1 MNPSQLNNN
10 LYKYNLTFVR
20 QDGQK
25 EKGESDTENER
36 VNVSIRLYS
45 MLVLYWMR
53 VWRKF
58 KRDLKGRK

>member
-25 EKGESDTENER
+25 EKDESEATNESA
-36 VNVSIRLYS
+36 NVSLRLYS
-45 MLVLYWMR
+45 MLVL
-53 VWRKF
+53 
-58 KRDLKGRK
+58 